1 MAVGGWFLTTM
12 YQRKPDREPANLA
25 AFDHSAEGHNEAIW
39 KRAKVCQ
46 RAGLD
51 EAATFQVVSDWAQA
65 NALRF
70 ARIVPWSEVR
80 TQCARAFRSSLTVD
94 KFPRDHRRVAD
105 LPIKPPVQKLV
116 QNVADLIERCLPD
129 FNLESLKAESEEI
142 RHWSTMAFIHRLLD
156 RDGWVCVGD
165 DLRTMRTVRAYSLQE
180 YECFQYVVPNNMTAD
195 RGLRI
200 DGDGYGARTRA
211 NACTPENRVFT
222 VVEYDLENGEPVP
235 KDVQA
240 RRLWFLHTFNF
251 GLSLVVD
258 SGGKSL
264 QGWFNT
270 GDMGPKDRAA
280 FWTLALATGCDPAGA
295 KPEQPFRAPCGVR
308 IKDGVEVI
316 QKPIFFNLLG
326 DSRRCF

>member
-1 MAVGGWFLTTM
+1 M
-12 YQRKPDREPANLA
+12 YQRKTDREPENLA
-25 AFDHSAEGHNEAIW
+25 AFDHSSEGHNEAIW

-46 RAGLD
+46 RAGLG

-80 TQCARAFRSSLTVD
+80 TQCARAFRSSPTVD
-94 KFPRDHRRVAD
+94 NPPRDPRRVAD
-105 LPIKPPVQKLV
+105 LPINPPAQKLV
-116 QNVADLIERCLPD
+116 QSVADLIERCLPD
-129 FNLESLKAESEEI
+129 FNLESLKDESEPHRESYTVEML
-142 RHWSTMAFIHRLLD
+142 RRLLD
-156 RDGWVCVGD
+156 PNGWVCVGD
-165 DLRTMRTVRAYSLQE
+165 DVRTMQTVRLSSLP
-180 YECFQYVVPNNMTAD
+180 YDACFQYVVPNNMTAD

-200 DGDGYGARTRA
+200 DGTGYGARTRA
-211 NACTPENRVFT
+211 NACTPESRVFT

-251 GLSLVVD
+251 GLSLVVN

-264 QGWFNT
+264 QGWFDT
-270 GDMGPKDRAA
+270 GDMEPRDRAA

-295 KPEQPFRAPCGVR
+295 KPEQPFRAPYGCRPFDDKGR
-308 IKDGVEVI
+308 GGQQRVEYFS
-316 QKPIFFNLLG
+316 QWG